1 MSEWGTP
8 DPHDAGAYPA
18 PESTTVE
25 QWAWQFLRRRT
36 DYRTAWRK
44 LVEPWLDG
52 RGGFDAAALHHENMA
67 ASRRAQQEGRTLHW
81 VPPWERLRDEFKVSS
96 LPVHSADPDYPGYAI
111 NVTLDPRLDLPP
123 HYEALGVVF
132 VEVQQVPVVEPK
144 MLIEFDVSL
153 PLDPQMK
160 GARRA
165 LQLAAKRDRAAAGRE
180 HAKDVR
186 TRLNKF
192 RDYLRLLD
200 FKEADASNA
209 EIGERLFPGE
219 SDVDVLRNQIKTN
232 LDAAHRWQ
240 RDHWRIAVSHRGK

>member
-1 MSEWGTP
+1 M
-8 DPHDAGAYPA
+8 
-18 PESTTVE
+18 
-25 QWAWQFLRRRT
+25 
-36 DYRTAWRK
+36 
-44 LVEPWLDG
+44 
-52 RGGFDAAALHHENMA
+52 GG
-67 ASRRAQQEGRTLHW
+67 
-81 VPPWERLRDEFKVSS
+81 LRDESKVSS

-209 EIGERLFPGE
+209 EIGERLFPASPMLMCCAIRSNKSRRGAPLAAG
-219 SDVDVLRNQIKTN
+219 SL
-232 LDAAHRWQ
+232 AHRRFSPGKITRLTIFTGENSASRCFHLRLPPLNVLLLRELAPRCAVVRRTHYVVVGEAQ
-240 RDHWRIAVSHRGK
+240 RNRAVAHRAAA